1 MSNPPERPWTEE
13 EKYALFTEIL
23 KKAGVPSTYLF
34 NIIRHIG
41 IIPSWTDIPLP
52 PGRSLNSCQNAFRSM
67 SQLPLAPTQAP
78 LPPPRLEP
86 PLPPAP
92 RPDAG
97 VPRKRPLYPLEKAT
111 TTPRAIQPRP
121 PPLSSTRYS
130 VESGASIQVS
140 HGMEST
146 TSRGEPPRKRG
157 RPSKAETER
166 RKAVAQARGETY
178 PPPRRSTNA
187 KPRNPTTPSGVTSG
201 GSEGAAGSPQA
212 AVQTPEMQKP
222 GNPSKGSV
230 RKETT
235 QMETGADR
243 RGEVPQQA
251 NPGQTLPS
259 LQSMQLDRGEA
270 TPRTIRGDP
279 VPTPILPLGFPF
291 AERDQR
297 PPRGGTRSTP
307 QQPPVSAPEMSA
319 STGASRGMVQAA
331 SGPKEEKT

>member
-1 MSNPPERPWTEE
+1 M
-13 EKYALFTEIL
+13 
-23 KKAGVPSTYLF
+23 
-34 NIIRHIG
+34 
-41 IIPSWTDIPLP
+41 
-52 PGRSLNSCQNAFRSM
+52 CQLS
-67 SQLPLAPTQAP
+67 LAPTQAP

-92 RPDAG
+92 PPDAG

-130 VESGASIQVS
+130 VESGTSMQVS

-146 TSRGEPPRKRG
+146 TSRGEPTRKRG

-166 RKAVAQARGETY
+166 RKAAAQARGEPY

-201 GSEGAAGSPQA
+201 GSEGAAVSPQA
-212 AVQTPEMQKP
+212 AVHTPEMQKP
-222 GNPSKGSV
+222 ENPSEGSV

-235 QMETGADR
+235 QMETGAERKGEDPASAGR
-243 RGEVPQQA
+243 SEVPQQA
-251 NPGQTLPS
+251 NQGQTLPS

-279 VPTPILPLGFPF
+279 VPTPVSPLGFPF

-297 PPRGGTRSTP
+297 HPRGGTRSTP
-307 QQPPVSAPEMSA
+307 EQPPVPAPEMA
-319 STGASRGMVQAA
+319 VSTGASGGMVQAA